1 MLHTNDP
8 QNMPEVSRSSKFE
21 LLLAAC
27 VSEVAP
33 VDTPGSNPLVWLSFP
48 PLIVCSFAARA
59 CKVDAERLCN
69 NTWLVGAA
77 LDGSIIS
84 CLR

>member
-1 MLHTNDP
+1 MIRRICQRCHVAANLNSYWRPVCLRLRRWTH
-8 QNMPEVSRSSKFE
+8 
-21 LLLAAC
+21 LAQTRLFGC
-27 VSEVAP
+27 
-33 VDTPGSNPLVWLSFP
+33 LSFP